1 MIELRE
7 VSRLFTVGGQ
17 EVRAMDRVSLT
28 IEPGEYLSIMGPSGS
43 GKSTLLNIIGLLD
56 TPTSGTYL
64 LDGEDV
70 TRLPDHRLAAV
81 RSRKIGFIFQFFHLI
96 PRLTARQNIELPL
109 LLAGVPGRERA
120 ERSSRLLESFGLAS
134 RQHHRPDELSGGQ
147 RQRVA
152 IARAVINEPAVLLA
166 DEPTGNLDRAAGH
179 EIIELMEQLNRSG
192 LTLVLVTHDPEIGG
206 RAGRRIRVV
215 DRRTAAA
222 ARGACAVR
230 ARDAISF
237 ALASLAFSRVR
248 TLLMLLAMSIG
259 VAAVVVLTAIGNGAR
274 HYVVDQFSSLGTNLV
289 IVVPGRAET
298 AGGTAS
304 TLVGETPRDLTLD
317 DARSL
322 LRGDALRRMAPFNLG
337 EIAVAYRGR
346 ERQAP
351 LLGST
356 AALLPIHHLE
366 MARGSFLP
374 EEDMEIARPVCVL
387 GATISRELFGRQ
399 NPLGEMVRLGG
410 FRCRVIGVLAS
421 QGRSLGHDTE
431 ELVVVP
437 VAFAQMLL
445 NTEGLFRILVE
456 ARDPESIPRLKQF
469 ILDTIAGRHYGEED
483 ITIVTQDSVL
493 ATFERILGA
502 LTLSV
507 AGIAAI
513 SLVVAGILIMNVML
527 MAVAQRTAEIGLCK
541 AIGASRRQIMVLLVT
556 EALLLSAVGGLLGLA
571 IGLAGS
577 RLARSLYPEL
587 SAGPPSWAM
596 VAALGTALATGFVF
610 SLLPARRA
618 ARLDPIQALARR

>member
-1 MIELRE
+1 M
-7 VSRLFTVGGQ
+7 
-17 EVRAMDRVSLT
+17 
-28 IEPGEYLSIMGPSGS
+28 
-43 GKSTLLNIIGLLD
+43 
-56 TPTSGTYL
+56 
-64 LDGEDV
+64 
-70 TRLPDHRLAAV
+70 
-81 RSRKIGFIFQFFHLI
+81 
-96 PRLTARQNIELPL
+96 
-109 LLAGVPGRERA
+109 
-120 ERSSRLLESFGLAS
+120 
-134 RQHHRPDELSGGQ
+134 
-147 RQRVA
+147 
-152 IARAVINEPAVLLA
+152 
-166 DEPTGNLDRAAGH
+166 
-179 EIIELMEQLNRSG
+179 
-192 LTLVLVTHDPEIGG
+192 
-206 RAGRRIRVV
+206 
-215 DRRTAAA
+215 RT
-222 ARGACAVR
+222 
-230 ARDAISF
+230 RDAIAF

-298 AGGTAS
+298 AGGAAT

-337 EIAVAYRGR
+337 EIAVSYRGR

-356 AALLPIHHLE
+356 AARLPIHHLE

-456 ARDPESIPRLKQF
+456 AREPESIPRLKAF
-469 ILDTIAGRHYGEED
+469 ILDTIARRHYGEED

-513 SLVVAGILIMNVML
+513 SLIVAGILIMNVML
-527 MAVAQRTAEIGLCK
+527 MAVAQRTGEIGLCK

-596 VAALGTALATGFVF
+596 VAALGTALATGLIF

>member
-1 MIELRE
+1 M
-7 VSRLFTVGGQ
+7 
-17 EVRAMDRVSLT
+17 
-28 IEPGEYLSIMGPSGS
+28 
-43 GKSTLLNIIGLLD
+43 
-56 TPTSGTYL
+56 
-64 LDGEDV
+64 
-70 TRLPDHRLAAV
+70 
-81 RSRKIGFIFQFFHLI
+81 
-96 PRLTARQNIELPL
+96 
-109 LLAGVPGRERA
+109 
-120 ERSSRLLESFGLAS
+120 
-134 RQHHRPDELSGGQ
+134 
-147 RQRVA
+147 
-152 IARAVINEPAVLLA
+152 
-166 DEPTGNLDRAAGH
+166 
-179 EIIELMEQLNRSG
+179 
-192 LTLVLVTHDPEIGG
+192 
-206 RAGRRIRVV
+206 
-215 DRRTAAA
+215 
-222 ARGACAVR
+222 R

-337 EIAVAYRGR
+337 EIAVSYRGR

>member
-1 MIELRE
+1 M
-7 VSRLFTVGGQ
+7 
-17 EVRAMDRVSLT
+17 
-28 IEPGEYLSIMGPSGS
+28 
-43 GKSTLLNIIGLLD
+43 
-56 TPTSGTYL
+56 
-64 LDGEDV
+64 
-70 TRLPDHRLAAV
+70 
-81 RSRKIGFIFQFFHLI
+81 
-96 PRLTARQNIELPL
+96 
-109 LLAGVPGRERA
+109 
-120 ERSSRLLESFGLAS
+120 
-134 RQHHRPDELSGGQ
+134 
-147 RQRVA
+147 
-152 IARAVINEPAVLLA
+152 
-166 DEPTGNLDRAAGH
+166 
-179 EIIELMEQLNRSG
+179 
-192 LTLVLVTHDPEIGG
+192 
-206 RAGRRIRVV
+206 
-215 DRRTAAA
+215 
-222 ARGACAVR
+222 R
-230 ARDAISF
+230 ARDAIAF
-237 ALASLAFSRVR
+237 ALASLAFSRVC

-298 AGGTAS
+298 AGGAAT

-337 EIAVAYRGR
+337 EIAVSYRGR

-456 ARDPESIPRLKQF
+456 AREPESIPRLKDF
-469 ILDTIAGRHYGEED
+469 ILDTIARRHYGEED

-513 SLVVAGILIMNVML
+513 SLIVAGILIMNVML
-527 MAVAQRTAEIGLCK
+527 MAVAQRTGEIGLCK

-596 VAALGTALATGFVF
+596 VAALGTALATGLIF

-618 ARLDPIQALARR
+618 ARLDPIQALGRR

>member
-1 MIELRE
+1 M
-7 VSRLFTVGGQ
+7 
-17 EVRAMDRVSLT
+17 
-28 IEPGEYLSIMGPSGS
+28 
-43 GKSTLLNIIGLLD
+43 
-56 TPTSGTYL
+56 
-64 LDGEDV
+64 
-70 TRLPDHRLAAV
+70 
-81 RSRKIGFIFQFFHLI
+81 
-96 PRLTARQNIELPL
+96 
-109 LLAGVPGRERA
+109 
-120 ERSSRLLESFGLAS
+120 
-134 RQHHRPDELSGGQ
+134 
-147 RQRVA
+147 
-152 IARAVINEPAVLLA
+152 
-166 DEPTGNLDRAAGH
+166 
-179 EIIELMEQLNRSG
+179 
-192 LTLVLVTHDPEIGG
+192 
-206 RAGRRIRVV
+206 
-215 DRRTAAA
+215 
-222 ARGACAVR
+222 R

-337 EIAVAYRGR
+337 EIAVSYRGR

-456 ARDPESIPRLKQF
+456 AREPESIPRLKDF
-469 ILDTIAGRHYGEED
+469 ILDTIARRHYGEED

-513 SLVVAGILIMNVML
+513 SLIVAGILIMNVML
-527 MAVAQRTAEIGLCK
+527 MAVAQRTGEIGLCK

-577 RLARSLYPEL
+577 HLARSLYPEL

-596 VAALGTALATGFVF
+596 VAALGTALATGLIF

-618 ARLDPIQALARR
+618 ARLDPIQALGRR

>member
-1 MIELRE
+1 M
-7 VSRLFTVGGQ
+7 
-17 EVRAMDRVSLT
+17 
-28 IEPGEYLSIMGPSGS
+28 
-43 GKSTLLNIIGLLD
+43 
-56 TPTSGTYL
+56 
-64 LDGEDV
+64 
-70 TRLPDHRLAAV
+70 
-81 RSRKIGFIFQFFHLI
+81 
-96 PRLTARQNIELPL
+96 
-109 LLAGVPGRERA
+109 
-120 ERSSRLLESFGLAS
+120 
-134 RQHHRPDELSGGQ
+134 
-147 RQRVA
+147 
-152 IARAVINEPAVLLA
+152 
-166 DEPTGNLDRAAGH
+166 
-179 EIIELMEQLNRSG
+179 
-192 LTLVLVTHDPEIGG
+192 
-206 RAGRRIRVV
+206 
-215 DRRTAAA
+215 
-222 ARGACAVR
+222 R

-298 AGGTAS
+298 AGGAAT

-337 EIAVAYRGR
+337 EIAVSYRGR

-456 ARDPESIPRLKQF
+456 AREPESIPRLKDF
-469 ILDTIAGRHYGEED
+469 ILDTIARRHYGEED

-513 SLVVAGILIMNVML
+513 SLIVAGILIMNVML
-527 MAVAQRTAEIGLCK
+527 MAVAQRTGEIGLCK

-577 RLARSLYPEL
+577 HLARSLYPEL

-596 VAALGTALATGFVF
+596 VAALGTALATGLIF

-618 ARLDPIQALARR
+618 ARLDPIQALGRR

>member
-1 MIELRE
+1 M
-7 VSRLFTVGGQ
+7 
-17 EVRAMDRVSLT
+17 
-28 IEPGEYLSIMGPSGS
+28 
-43 GKSTLLNIIGLLD
+43 
-56 TPTSGTYL
+56 
-64 LDGEDV
+64 
-70 TRLPDHRLAAV
+70 
-81 RSRKIGFIFQFFHLI
+81 
-96 PRLTARQNIELPL
+96 
-109 LLAGVPGRERA
+109 
-120 ERSSRLLESFGLAS
+120 
-134 RQHHRPDELSGGQ
+134 
-147 RQRVA
+147 
-152 IARAVINEPAVLLA
+152 
-166 DEPTGNLDRAAGH
+166 
-179 EIIELMEQLNRSG
+179 
-192 LTLVLVTHDPEIGG
+192 
-206 RAGRRIRVV
+206 
-215 DRRTAAA
+215 
-222 ARGACAVR
+222 R
-230 ARDAISF
+230 ARDAIVF

-298 AGGTAS
+298 AGGAAT

-337 EIAVAYRGR
+337 EIAVSYRGR

>member
-1 MIELRE
+1 M
-7 VSRLFTVGGQ
+7 
-17 EVRAMDRVSLT
+17 
-28 IEPGEYLSIMGPSGS
+28 
-43 GKSTLLNIIGLLD
+43 
-56 TPTSGTYL
+56 
-64 LDGEDV
+64 
-70 TRLPDHRLAAV
+70 
-81 RSRKIGFIFQFFHLI
+81 
-96 PRLTARQNIELPL
+96 
-109 LLAGVPGRERA
+109 
-120 ERSSRLLESFGLAS
+120 
-134 RQHHRPDELSGGQ
+134 RP
-147 RQRVA
+147 
-152 IARAVINEPAVLLA
+152 
-166 DEPTGNLDRAAGH
+166 
-179 EIIELMEQLNRSG
+179 
-192 LTLVLVTHDPEIGG
+192 
-206 RAGRRIRVV
+206 
-215 DRRTAAA
+215 
-222 ARGACAVR
+222 
-230 ARDAISF
+230 RDAIAF

-259 VAAVVVLTAIGNGAR
+259 VAAVAVLTAIGNGAR

-298 AGGTAS
+298 AGGAAT

-337 EIAVAYRGR
+337 EIAVSYRGR

-374 EEDMEIARPVCVL
+374 EEDTEIARPVCVL

-456 ARDPESIPRLKQF
+456 AREPESIPRLKDF
-469 ILDTIAGRHYGEED
+469 ILDTIARRHYGEED

-513 SLVVAGILIMNVML
+513 SLIVAGILIMNVML
-527 MAVAQRTAEIGLCK
+527 MAVAQRTGEIGLCK

-596 VAALGTALATGFVF
+596 VAALGTALATGLIF

-618 ARLDPIQALARR
+618 ARLDPIQALGRR

>member
-1 MIELRE
+1 M
-7 VSRLFTVGGQ
+7 
-17 EVRAMDRVSLT
+17 
-28 IEPGEYLSIMGPSGS
+28 
-43 GKSTLLNIIGLLD
+43 
-56 TPTSGTYL
+56 
-64 LDGEDV
+64 
-70 TRLPDHRLAAV
+70 
-81 RSRKIGFIFQFFHLI
+81 
-96 PRLTARQNIELPL
+96 
-109 LLAGVPGRERA
+109 
-120 ERSSRLLESFGLAS
+120 
-134 RQHHRPDELSGGQ
+134 
-147 RQRVA
+147 
-152 IARAVINEPAVLLA
+152 
-166 DEPTGNLDRAAGH
+166 
-179 EIIELMEQLNRSG
+179 
-192 LTLVLVTHDPEIGG
+192 
-206 RAGRRIRVV
+206 
-215 DRRTAAA
+215 
-222 ARGACAVR
+222 R
-230 ARDAISF
+230 ARDAIAF

-337 EIAVAYRGR
+337 EIAVSYRGR

-456 ARDPESIPRLKQF
+456 AREPESISRLKDF
-469 ILDTIAGRHYGEED
+469 ILDTIARRHYGEKD

-513 SLVVAGILIMNVML
+513 SLIVAGILIMNVML
-527 MAVAQRTAEIGLCK
+527 MAVAQRTGEIGLCK

-596 VAALGTALATGFVF
+596 VAALGTALATGLIF

-618 ARLDPIQALARR
+618 ARLDPIQALGRR

>member
-1 MIELRE
+1 M
-7 VSRLFTVGGQ
+7 
-17 EVRAMDRVSLT
+17 
-28 IEPGEYLSIMGPSGS
+28 
-43 GKSTLLNIIGLLD
+43 
-56 TPTSGTYL
+56 
-64 LDGEDV
+64 
-70 TRLPDHRLAAV
+70 
-81 RSRKIGFIFQFFHLI
+81 
-96 PRLTARQNIELPL
+96 
-109 LLAGVPGRERA
+109 
-120 ERSSRLLESFGLAS
+120 
-134 RQHHRPDELSGGQ
+134 
-147 RQRVA
+147 
-152 IARAVINEPAVLLA
+152 
-166 DEPTGNLDRAAGH
+166 
-179 EIIELMEQLNRSG
+179 
-192 LTLVLVTHDPEIGG
+192 
-206 RAGRRIRVV
+206 
-215 DRRTAAA
+215 
-222 ARGACAVR
+222 R
-230 ARDAISF
+230 ARDAIAF

-298 AGGTAS
+298 AGGAAT

-337 EIAVAYRGR
+337 EIAVSYRGR

-410 FRCRVIGVLAS
+410 FRCRVIGVLTS

-456 ARDPESIPRLKQF
+456 AREPESIPRLKDF
-469 ILDTIAGRHYGEED
+469 ILDTIARRHYGEKD

-513 SLVVAGILIMNVML
+513 SLIVAGILIMNVML
-527 MAVAQRTAEIGLCK
+527 MAVAQRTGEIGLCK

-596 VAALGTALATGFVF
+596 VAALGTALATGLIF

-618 ARLDPIQALARR
+618 ARLDPIQALGRR

>member
-1 MIELRE
+1 M
-7 VSRLFTVGGQ
+7 
-17 EVRAMDRVSLT
+17 
-28 IEPGEYLSIMGPSGS
+28 
-43 GKSTLLNIIGLLD
+43 
-56 TPTSGTYL
+56 
-64 LDGEDV
+64 
-70 TRLPDHRLAAV
+70 
-81 RSRKIGFIFQFFHLI
+81 
-96 PRLTARQNIELPL
+96 
-109 LLAGVPGRERA
+109 
-120 ERSSRLLESFGLAS
+120 
-134 RQHHRPDELSGGQ
+134 
-147 RQRVA
+147 
-152 IARAVINEPAVLLA
+152 
-166 DEPTGNLDRAAGH
+166 
-179 EIIELMEQLNRSG
+179 
-192 LTLVLVTHDPEIGG
+192 
-206 RAGRRIRVV
+206 
-215 DRRTAAA
+215 
-222 ARGACAVR
+222 R
-230 ARDAISF
+230 ARDAIAF

-298 AGGTAS
+298 AGGAAT

-337 EIAVAYRGR
+337 EIAVSYRGR

-456 ARDPESIPRLKQF
+456 AREPESIPRLKDF
-469 ILDTIAGRHYGEED
+469 ILDTIARRHYGEED

-527 MAVAQRTAEIGLCK
+527 MAVAQRTGEIGLCK

-571 IGLAGS
+571 MGLAGS

-596 VAALGTALATGFVF
+596 VAALGTALATGLIF

-618 ARLDPIQALARR
+618 ARLDPIQALGRR

>member
-1 MIELRE
+1 M
-7 VSRLFTVGGQ
+7 
-17 EVRAMDRVSLT
+17 
-28 IEPGEYLSIMGPSGS
+28 
-43 GKSTLLNIIGLLD
+43 
-56 TPTSGTYL
+56 
-64 LDGEDV
+64 
-70 TRLPDHRLAAV
+70 
-81 RSRKIGFIFQFFHLI
+81 
-96 PRLTARQNIELPL
+96 
-109 LLAGVPGRERA
+109 
-120 ERSSRLLESFGLAS
+120 
-134 RQHHRPDELSGGQ
+134 
-147 RQRVA
+147 
-152 IARAVINEPAVLLA
+152 
-166 DEPTGNLDRAAGH
+166 
-179 EIIELMEQLNRSG
+179 
-192 LTLVLVTHDPEIGG
+192 
-206 RAGRRIRVV
+206 
-215 DRRTAAA
+215 
-222 ARGACAVR
+222 R
-230 ARDAISF
+230 ARDAIAF

-298 AGGTAS
+298 AGGAAT

-337 EIAVAYRGR
+337 EIAVSYRGR

-596 VAALGTALATGFVF
+596 VAALGTALATGLVF

>member
-1 MIELRE
+1 M
-7 VSRLFTVGGQ
+7 
-17 EVRAMDRVSLT
+17 
-28 IEPGEYLSIMGPSGS
+28 
-43 GKSTLLNIIGLLD
+43 
-56 TPTSGTYL
+56 
-64 LDGEDV
+64 
-70 TRLPDHRLAAV
+70 
-81 RSRKIGFIFQFFHLI
+81 
-96 PRLTARQNIELPL
+96 
-109 LLAGVPGRERA
+109 
-120 ERSSRLLESFGLAS
+120 
-134 RQHHRPDELSGGQ
+134 
-147 RQRVA
+147 
-152 IARAVINEPAVLLA
+152 
-166 DEPTGNLDRAAGH
+166 
-179 EIIELMEQLNRSG
+179 
-192 LTLVLVTHDPEIGG
+192 
-206 RAGRRIRVV
+206 
-215 DRRTAAA
+215 
-222 ARGACAVR
+222 R
-230 ARDAISF
+230 ARDAIAF

-337 EIAVAYRGR
+337 EIAVSYRGR

-527 MAVAQRTAEIGLCK
+527 MAVAQRTGEIGLCK

-596 VAALGTALATGFVF
+596 VAALGTALATGLIF

-618 ARLDPIQALARR
+618 ARLDPIQALGRR

>member
-1 MIELRE
+1 M
-7 VSRLFTVGGQ
+7 
-17 EVRAMDRVSLT
+17 
-28 IEPGEYLSIMGPSGS
+28 
-43 GKSTLLNIIGLLD
+43 
-56 TPTSGTYL
+56 
-64 LDGEDV
+64 
-70 TRLPDHRLAAV
+70 
-81 RSRKIGFIFQFFHLI
+81 
-96 PRLTARQNIELPL
+96 
-109 LLAGVPGRERA
+109 
-120 ERSSRLLESFGLAS
+120 
-134 RQHHRPDELSGGQ
+134 
-147 RQRVA
+147 
-152 IARAVINEPAVLLA
+152 
-166 DEPTGNLDRAAGH
+166 
-179 EIIELMEQLNRSG
+179 
-192 LTLVLVTHDPEIGG
+192 
-206 RAGRRIRVV
+206 
-215 DRRTAAA
+215 RT
-222 ARGACAVR
+222 
-230 ARDAISF
+230 RDAIAF

-298 AGGTAS
+298 AGGAAT

-337 EIAVAYRGR
+337 EIAVSYRGR

-456 ARDPESIPRLKQF
+456 AREPESIPRLKDF
-469 ILDTIAGRHYGEED
+469 ILDTIARRHYGEED

-596 VAALGTALATGFVF
+596 VAALGTALATGLIF

-618 ARLDPIQALARR
+618 ARLDPIQALGRR

>member
-1 MIELRE
+1 M
-7 VSRLFTVGGQ
+7 
-17 EVRAMDRVSLT
+17 
-28 IEPGEYLSIMGPSGS
+28 
-43 GKSTLLNIIGLLD
+43 
-56 TPTSGTYL
+56 
-64 LDGEDV
+64 
-70 TRLPDHRLAAV
+70 
-81 RSRKIGFIFQFFHLI
+81 
-96 PRLTARQNIELPL
+96 
-109 LLAGVPGRERA
+109 
-120 ERSSRLLESFGLAS
+120 
-134 RQHHRPDELSGGQ
+134 
-147 RQRVA
+147 
-152 IARAVINEPAVLLA
+152 
-166 DEPTGNLDRAAGH
+166 
-179 EIIELMEQLNRSG
+179 
-192 LTLVLVTHDPEIGG
+192 
-206 RAGRRIRVV
+206 
-215 DRRTAAA
+215 RT
-222 ARGACAVR
+222 
-230 ARDAISF
+230 RDAIAF

-298 AGGTAS
+298 AGGAAT

-337 EIAVAYRGR
+337 EIAVSYRGR

-456 ARDPESIPRLKQF
+456 AREPESIPRLKDF
-469 ILDTIAGRHYGEED
+469 ILDTIARRHYGEED

-513 SLVVAGILIMNVML
+513 SLIVAGILIMNVML
-527 MAVAQRTAEIGLCK
+527 MAVAQRTGEIGLCK

-577 RLARSLYPEL
+577 HLARSLYPEL

-596 VAALGTALATGFVF
+596 VAALGTALATGLIF

-618 ARLDPIQALARR
+618 ARLDPIQALGRR

>member
-1 MIELRE
+1 M
-7 VSRLFTVGGQ
+7 
-17 EVRAMDRVSLT
+17 
-28 IEPGEYLSIMGPSGS
+28 
-43 GKSTLLNIIGLLD
+43 
-56 TPTSGTYL
+56 
-64 LDGEDV
+64 
-70 TRLPDHRLAAV
+70 
-81 RSRKIGFIFQFFHLI
+81 
-96 PRLTARQNIELPL
+96 
-109 LLAGVPGRERA
+109 
-120 ERSSRLLESFGLAS
+120 
-134 RQHHRPDELSGGQ
+134 
-147 RQRVA
+147 
-152 IARAVINEPAVLLA
+152 
-166 DEPTGNLDRAAGH
+166 
-179 EIIELMEQLNRSG
+179 
-192 LTLVLVTHDPEIGG
+192 
-206 RAGRRIRVV
+206 
-215 DRRTAAA
+215 RT
-222 ARGACAVR
+222 
-230 ARDAISF
+230 RDAIAF

-298 AGGTAS
+298 AGGAAS

-337 EIAVAYRGR
+337 EIAVSYRGR

-456 ARDPESIPRLKQF
+456 AREPESIPRLKDF
-469 ILDTIAGRHYGEED
+469 ILDTIARRHYGEED

-513 SLVVAGILIMNVML
+513 SLIVAGILIMNVML
-527 MAVAQRTAEIGLCK
+527 MAVAQRTGEIGLCK

-596 VAALGTALATGFVF
+596 VAALGTALATGLIF

-618 ARLDPIQALARR
+618 ARLDPIQALGRR

>member
-1 MIELRE
+1 M
-7 VSRLFTVGGQ
+7 
-17 EVRAMDRVSLT
+17 
-28 IEPGEYLSIMGPSGS
+28 
-43 GKSTLLNIIGLLD
+43 
-56 TPTSGTYL
+56 
-64 LDGEDV
+64 
-70 TRLPDHRLAAV
+70 
-81 RSRKIGFIFQFFHLI
+81 
-96 PRLTARQNIELPL
+96 
-109 LLAGVPGRERA
+109 
-120 ERSSRLLESFGLAS
+120 
-134 RQHHRPDELSGGQ
+134 
-147 RQRVA
+147 
-152 IARAVINEPAVLLA
+152 
-166 DEPTGNLDRAAGH
+166 
-179 EIIELMEQLNRSG
+179 
-192 LTLVLVTHDPEIGG
+192 
-206 RAGRRIRVV
+206 
-215 DRRTAAA
+215 
-222 ARGACAVR
+222 R

-298 AGGTAS
+298 AGGAAT

-337 EIAVAYRGR
+337 EIAVSYRGR

-456 ARDPESIPRLKQF
+456 AREPESIPRLKDF
-469 ILDTIAGRHYGEED
+469 ILDTIARRHYGEED

-596 VAALGTALATGFVF
+596 VAALGTALATGLVF

>member
-1 MIELRE
+1 M
-7 VSRLFTVGGQ
+7 
-17 EVRAMDRVSLT
+17 
-28 IEPGEYLSIMGPSGS
+28 
-43 GKSTLLNIIGLLD
+43 
-56 TPTSGTYL
+56 
-64 LDGEDV
+64 
-70 TRLPDHRLAAV
+70 
-81 RSRKIGFIFQFFHLI
+81 
-96 PRLTARQNIELPL
+96 
-109 LLAGVPGRERA
+109 
-120 ERSSRLLESFGLAS
+120 
-134 RQHHRPDELSGGQ
+134 
-147 RQRVA
+147 
-152 IARAVINEPAVLLA
+152 
-166 DEPTGNLDRAAGH
+166 
-179 EIIELMEQLNRSG
+179 
-192 LTLVLVTHDPEIGG
+192 
-206 RAGRRIRVV
+206 
-215 DRRTAAA
+215 
-222 ARGACAVR
+222 R
-230 ARDAISF
+230 ARDAIAF

-298 AGGTAS
+298 AGGAAT

-337 EIAVAYRGR
+337 EIAVSYRGR

-456 ARDPESIPRLKQF
+456 AREPESISRLKDF
-469 ILDTIAGRHYGEED
+469 ILDTIARRHYGEED

-513 SLVVAGILIMNVML
+513 SLIVAGILIMNVML
-527 MAVAQRTAEIGLCK
+527 MAVAQRTGEIGLCK

-596 VAALGTALATGFVF
+596 VAALGTALATGLIF

-618 ARLDPIQALARR
+618 ARLDPIQALGRR

>member
-1 MIELRE
+1 
-7 VSRLFTVGGQ
+7 
-17 EVRAMDRVSLT
+17 
-28 IEPGEYLSIMGPSGS
+28 
-43 GKSTLLNIIGLLD
+43 
-56 TPTSGTYL
+56 
-64 LDGEDV
+64 
-70 TRLPDHRLAAV
+70 
-81 RSRKIGFIFQFFHLI
+81 
-96 PRLTARQNIELPL
+96 
-109 LLAGVPGRERA
+109 
-120 ERSSRLLESFGLAS
+120 
-134 RQHHRPDELSGGQ
+134 
-147 RQRVA
+147 
-152 IARAVINEPAVLLA
+152 
-166 DEPTGNLDRAAGH
+166 
-179 EIIELMEQLNRSG
+179 
-192 LTLVLVTHDPEIGG
+192 
-206 RAGRRIRVV
+206 
-215 DRRTAAA
+215 
-222 ARGACAVR
+222 VR
-230 ARDAISF
+230 ARDAIAF

-298 AGGTAS
+298 AGGAAT

-322 LRGDALRRMAPFNLG
+322 LRGDSLRRMAPFNLG
-337 EIAVAYRGR
+337 EIAVSFGGR

-456 ARDPESIPRLKQF
+456 AREPESIPRLKDF
-469 ILDTIAGRHYGEED
+469 ILDTIARRHYGEED

-513 SLVVAGILIMNVML
+513 SLIVAGILIMNVML
-527 MAVAQRTAEIGLCK
+527 MAVAQRTGEIGLCK

-556 EALLLSAVGGLLGLA
+556 EALLLSAVGGLLGLG

-596 VAALGTALATGFVF
+596 VAALGTALATGLIF

-618 ARLDPIQALARR
+618 ARLDPIQALGRR

>member
-1 MIELRE
+1 M
-7 VSRLFTVGGQ
+7 
-17 EVRAMDRVSLT
+17 
-28 IEPGEYLSIMGPSGS
+28 
-43 GKSTLLNIIGLLD
+43 
-56 TPTSGTYL
+56 
-64 LDGEDV
+64 
-70 TRLPDHRLAAV
+70 
-81 RSRKIGFIFQFFHLI
+81 
-96 PRLTARQNIELPL
+96 
-109 LLAGVPGRERA
+109 
-120 ERSSRLLESFGLAS
+120 
-134 RQHHRPDELSGGQ
+134 
-147 RQRVA
+147 
-152 IARAVINEPAVLLA
+152 
-166 DEPTGNLDRAAGH
+166 
-179 EIIELMEQLNRSG
+179 
-192 LTLVLVTHDPEIGG
+192 
-206 RAGRRIRVV
+206 
-215 DRRTAAA
+215 
-222 ARGACAVR
+222 R
-230 ARDAISF
+230 ARDAIAF

-298 AGGTAS
+298 AGGAAT

-337 EIAVAYRGR
+337 EIAVSYRGR

-387 GATISRELFGRQ
+387 GATISRELFGWQ

-456 ARDPESIPRLKQF
+456 AREPESIPRLKDF
-469 ILDTIAGRHYGEED
+469 ILDTIARRHYGEED

-513 SLVVAGILIMNVML
+513 SLIVAGILIMNVML
-527 MAVAQRTAEIGLCK
+527 MAVAQCTGEIGLCK

-596 VAALGTALATGFVF
+596 VAALGTALATGLIF

-618 ARLDPIQALARR
+618 ARLDPIQALGRR

>member
-1 MIELRE
+1 M
-7 VSRLFTVGGQ
+7 
-17 EVRAMDRVSLT
+17 
-28 IEPGEYLSIMGPSGS
+28 
-43 GKSTLLNIIGLLD
+43 
-56 TPTSGTYL
+56 
-64 LDGEDV
+64 
-70 TRLPDHRLAAV
+70 
-81 RSRKIGFIFQFFHLI
+81 
-96 PRLTARQNIELPL
+96 
-109 LLAGVPGRERA
+109 
-120 ERSSRLLESFGLAS
+120 
-134 RQHHRPDELSGGQ
+134 
-147 RQRVA
+147 
-152 IARAVINEPAVLLA
+152 
-166 DEPTGNLDRAAGH
+166 
-179 EIIELMEQLNRSG
+179 
-192 LTLVLVTHDPEIGG
+192 
-206 RAGRRIRVV
+206 
-215 DRRTAAA
+215 
-222 ARGACAVR
+222 R
-230 ARDAISF
+230 ARDAIAF

-298 AGGTAS
+298 AGGAAS

-337 EIAVAYRGR
+337 EIAVSYRGR

-456 ARDPESIPRLKQF
+456 AREPESIPRLKDF
-469 ILDTIAGRHYGEED
+469 ILDTIARRHYGEED

-513 SLVVAGILIMNVML
+513 SLIVAGILIMNVML
-527 MAVAQRTAEIGLCK
+527 MAVAQRTGEIGLCK
-541 AIGASRRQIMVLLVT
+541 AIGASRRQIMALLVT

-596 VAALGTALATGFVF
+596 VAALGTALATGLIF

-618 ARLDPIQALARR
+618 ARLDPIQALGRR

>member
-1 MIELRE
+1 M
-7 VSRLFTVGGQ
+7 
-17 EVRAMDRVSLT
+17 
-28 IEPGEYLSIMGPSGS
+28 
-43 GKSTLLNIIGLLD
+43 
-56 TPTSGTYL
+56 
-64 LDGEDV
+64 
-70 TRLPDHRLAAV
+70 
-81 RSRKIGFIFQFFHLI
+81 
-96 PRLTARQNIELPL
+96 
-109 LLAGVPGRERA
+109 
-120 ERSSRLLESFGLAS
+120 
-134 RQHHRPDELSGGQ
+134 
-147 RQRVA
+147 
-152 IARAVINEPAVLLA
+152 
-166 DEPTGNLDRAAGH
+166 
-179 EIIELMEQLNRSG
+179 
-192 LTLVLVTHDPEIGG
+192 
-206 RAGRRIRVV
+206 
-215 DRRTAAA
+215 RT
-222 ARGACAVR
+222 
-230 ARDAISF
+230 RDAIAF

-298 AGGTAS
+298 AGGAAT

-337 EIAVAYRGR
+337 EIAVSYRGR

-374 EEDMEIARPVCVL
+374 EEDTEIARPVCVL

-456 ARDPESIPRLKQF
+456 AREPESISRLKDF
-469 ILDTIAGRHYGEED
+469 ILDTIARRHYGEED

-513 SLVVAGILIMNVML
+513 SLIVAGILIMNVML
-527 MAVAQRTAEIGLCK
+527 MAVAQRTGEIGLCK

-596 VAALGTALATGFVF
+596 VAALGTALATGLVF

>member
-1 MIELRE
+1 M
-7 VSRLFTVGGQ
+7 
-17 EVRAMDRVSLT
+17 
-28 IEPGEYLSIMGPSGS
+28 
-43 GKSTLLNIIGLLD
+43 
-56 TPTSGTYL
+56 
-64 LDGEDV
+64 
-70 TRLPDHRLAAV
+70 
-81 RSRKIGFIFQFFHLI
+81 
-96 PRLTARQNIELPL
+96 
-109 LLAGVPGRERA
+109 
-120 ERSSRLLESFGLAS
+120 
-134 RQHHRPDELSGGQ
+134 
-147 RQRVA
+147 
-152 IARAVINEPAVLLA
+152 
-166 DEPTGNLDRAAGH
+166 
-179 EIIELMEQLNRSG
+179 
-192 LTLVLVTHDPEIGG
+192 
-206 RAGRRIRVV
+206 
-215 DRRTAAA
+215 
-222 ARGACAVR
+222 R
-230 ARDAISF
+230 ARDAIAF
-237 ALASLAFSRVR
+237 ALASLTFSRVR

-298 AGGTAS
+298 AGGAAT

-337 EIAVAYRGR
+337 EIAVSYRGR

-456 ARDPESIPRLKQF
+456 AREPESIPRLKDF
-469 ILDTIAGRHYGEED
+469 ILDTIARRHYGEED

-513 SLVVAGILIMNVML
+513 SLIVAGILIMNVML
-527 MAVAQRTAEIGLCK
+527 MAVAQRTGEIGLCK

-596 VAALGTALATGFVF
+596 VAALGTALATGLIF

-618 ARLDPIQALARR
+618 ARLDPIQALGRR

>member
-1 MIELRE
+1 M
-7 VSRLFTVGGQ
+7 
-17 EVRAMDRVSLT
+17 
-28 IEPGEYLSIMGPSGS
+28 
-43 GKSTLLNIIGLLD
+43 
-56 TPTSGTYL
+56 
-64 LDGEDV
+64 
-70 TRLPDHRLAAV
+70 
-81 RSRKIGFIFQFFHLI
+81 
-96 PRLTARQNIELPL
+96 
-109 LLAGVPGRERA
+109 
-120 ERSSRLLESFGLAS
+120 
-134 RQHHRPDELSGGQ
+134 
-147 RQRVA
+147 
-152 IARAVINEPAVLLA
+152 
-166 DEPTGNLDRAAGH
+166 
-179 EIIELMEQLNRSG
+179 
-192 LTLVLVTHDPEIGG
+192 
-206 RAGRRIRVV
+206 
-215 DRRTAAA
+215 RT
-222 ARGACAVR
+222 
-230 ARDAISF
+230 RDAIAF

-298 AGGTAS
+298 AGGAAT

-337 EIAVAYRGR
+337 EIAVSYRGR

-366 MARGSFLP
+366 IARGSFLP

-456 ARDPESIPRLKQF
+456 AREPESISRLKDF
-469 ILDTIAGRHYGEED
+469 ILDTIARRHYGEKD

-527 MAVAQRTAEIGLCK
+527 MAVAQRTGEIGLCK

-596 VAALGTALATGFVF
+596 VAALGTALATGLIF

-618 ARLDPIQALARR
+618 ARLDPIQALGRR

>member
-1 MIELRE
+1 M
-7 VSRLFTVGGQ
+7 
-17 EVRAMDRVSLT
+17 
-28 IEPGEYLSIMGPSGS
+28 
-43 GKSTLLNIIGLLD
+43 
-56 TPTSGTYL
+56 
-64 LDGEDV
+64 
-70 TRLPDHRLAAV
+70 
-81 RSRKIGFIFQFFHLI
+81 
-96 PRLTARQNIELPL
+96 
-109 LLAGVPGRERA
+109 
-120 ERSSRLLESFGLAS
+120 
-134 RQHHRPDELSGGQ
+134 
-147 RQRVA
+147 
-152 IARAVINEPAVLLA
+152 
-166 DEPTGNLDRAAGH
+166 
-179 EIIELMEQLNRSG
+179 
-192 LTLVLVTHDPEIGG
+192 
-206 RAGRRIRVV
+206 
-215 DRRTAAA
+215 
-222 ARGACAVR
+222 R
-230 ARDAISF
+230 ARDAIAF
-237 ALASLAFSRVR
+237 ALASLTFSRVR

-298 AGGTAS
+298 AGGAAT

-337 EIAVAYRGR
+337 EIAVSYRGR

-456 ARDPESIPRLKQF
+456 AREPESIPRLKAF
-469 ILDTIAGRHYGEED
+469 ILDTIARRHYGEED

-527 MAVAQRTAEIGLCK
+527 MAVAQRTGEIGLCK

-596 VAALGTALATGFVF
+596 VAALGTALATGLIF

-618 ARLDPIQALARR
+618 ARLDPIQALGRR

>member
-1 MIELRE
+1 M
-7 VSRLFTVGGQ
+7 
-17 EVRAMDRVSLT
+17 
-28 IEPGEYLSIMGPSGS
+28 
-43 GKSTLLNIIGLLD
+43 
-56 TPTSGTYL
+56 
-64 LDGEDV
+64 
-70 TRLPDHRLAAV
+70 
-81 RSRKIGFIFQFFHLI
+81 
-96 PRLTARQNIELPL
+96 
-109 LLAGVPGRERA
+109 
-120 ERSSRLLESFGLAS
+120 
-134 RQHHRPDELSGGQ
+134 
-147 RQRVA
+147 
-152 IARAVINEPAVLLA
+152 
-166 DEPTGNLDRAAGH
+166 
-179 EIIELMEQLNRSG
+179 
-192 LTLVLVTHDPEIGG
+192 
-206 RAGRRIRVV
+206 
-215 DRRTAAA
+215 
-222 ARGACAVR
+222 R

-298 AGGTAS
+298 AGGAAT

-337 EIAVAYRGR
+337 EIAVSYRGR

-513 SLVVAGILIMNVML
+513 SLIVAGILIMNVML

-596 VAALGTALATGFVF
+596 VAALGTALATGLVF

>member
-1 MIELRE
+1 M
-7 VSRLFTVGGQ
+7 
-17 EVRAMDRVSLT
+17 
-28 IEPGEYLSIMGPSGS
+28 
-43 GKSTLLNIIGLLD
+43 
-56 TPTSGTYL
+56 
-64 LDGEDV
+64 
-70 TRLPDHRLAAV
+70 
-81 RSRKIGFIFQFFHLI
+81 
-96 PRLTARQNIELPL
+96 
-109 LLAGVPGRERA
+109 
-120 ERSSRLLESFGLAS
+120 
-134 RQHHRPDELSGGQ
+134 
-147 RQRVA
+147 
-152 IARAVINEPAVLLA
+152 
-166 DEPTGNLDRAAGH
+166 
-179 EIIELMEQLNRSG
+179 
-192 LTLVLVTHDPEIGG
+192 
-206 RAGRRIRVV
+206 
-215 DRRTAAA
+215 RT
-222 ARGACAVR
+222 
-230 ARDAISF
+230 RDAIAF

-298 AGGTAS
+298 AGGAAT

-337 EIAVAYRGR
+337 EIAVSYRGR

-456 ARDPESIPRLKQF
+456 AREPESIPRLKDF
-469 ILDTIAGRHYGEED
+469 ILDTIARRHYGEED

-527 MAVAQRTAEIGLCK
+527 MAVAQRTGEIGLCK

-596 VAALGTALATGFVF
+596 VAALGTALATGLIF

-618 ARLDPIQALARR
+618 ARLDPIQALGRR

>member
-1 MIELRE
+1 M
-7 VSRLFTVGGQ
+7 
-17 EVRAMDRVSLT
+17 
-28 IEPGEYLSIMGPSGS
+28 
-43 GKSTLLNIIGLLD
+43 
-56 TPTSGTYL
+56 
-64 LDGEDV
+64 
-70 TRLPDHRLAAV
+70 
-81 RSRKIGFIFQFFHLI
+81 
-96 PRLTARQNIELPL
+96 
-109 LLAGVPGRERA
+109 
-120 ERSSRLLESFGLAS
+120 
-134 RQHHRPDELSGGQ
+134 
-147 RQRVA
+147 
-152 IARAVINEPAVLLA
+152 
-166 DEPTGNLDRAAGH
+166 
-179 EIIELMEQLNRSG
+179 
-192 LTLVLVTHDPEIGG
+192 
-206 RAGRRIRVV
+206 
-215 DRRTAAA
+215 
-222 ARGACAVR
+222 R
-230 ARDAISF
+230 ARDAIVF

-298 AGGTAS
+298 AGGAAT

-337 EIAVAYRGR
+337 EIAVSYRGR

-456 ARDPESIPRLKQF
+456 AREPESIPRLKDF
-469 ILDTIAGRHYGEED
+469 ILDTIARRHYGEKD

-527 MAVAQRTAEIGLCK
+527 MAVAQRTGEIGLCK

-596 VAALGTALATGFVF
+596 VAALGTALATGLIF

-618 ARLDPIQALARR
+618 ARLDPIQALGRR

>member
-1 MIELRE
+1 M
-7 VSRLFTVGGQ
+7 
-17 EVRAMDRVSLT
+17 
-28 IEPGEYLSIMGPSGS
+28 
-43 GKSTLLNIIGLLD
+43 
-56 TPTSGTYL
+56 
-64 LDGEDV
+64 
-70 TRLPDHRLAAV
+70 
-81 RSRKIGFIFQFFHLI
+81 
-96 PRLTARQNIELPL
+96 
-109 LLAGVPGRERA
+109 
-120 ERSSRLLESFGLAS
+120 
-134 RQHHRPDELSGGQ
+134 
-147 RQRVA
+147 
-152 IARAVINEPAVLLA
+152 
-166 DEPTGNLDRAAGH
+166 
-179 EIIELMEQLNRSG
+179 
-192 LTLVLVTHDPEIGG
+192 
-206 RAGRRIRVV
+206 
-215 DRRTAAA
+215 
-222 ARGACAVR
+222 R
-230 ARDAISF
+230 ARDAIVF
-237 ALASLAFSRVR
+237 ALASLAFCRVR

-298 AGGTAS
+298 AGGAAT

-337 EIAVAYRGR
+337 EIAVSYRGR

-374 EEDMEIARPVCVL
+374 EEDTEIARPVCVL

-456 ARDPESIPRLKQF
+456 AREPESISRLKDF
-469 ILDTIAGRHYGEED
+469 ILDTIARRHYGEED

-513 SLVVAGILIMNVML
+513 SLIVAGILIMNVML
-527 MAVAQRTAEIGLCK
+527 MAVAQRTGEIGLCK

-596 VAALGTALATGFVF
+596 VAALGTALATGLIF

-618 ARLDPIQALARR
+618 ARLDPIQALGRR

>member
-1 MIELRE
+1 M
-7 VSRLFTVGGQ
+7 
-17 EVRAMDRVSLT
+17 
-28 IEPGEYLSIMGPSGS
+28 
-43 GKSTLLNIIGLLD
+43 
-56 TPTSGTYL
+56 
-64 LDGEDV
+64 
-70 TRLPDHRLAAV
+70 
-81 RSRKIGFIFQFFHLI
+81 
-96 PRLTARQNIELPL
+96 
-109 LLAGVPGRERA
+109 
-120 ERSSRLLESFGLAS
+120 
-134 RQHHRPDELSGGQ
+134 
-147 RQRVA
+147 
-152 IARAVINEPAVLLA
+152 
-166 DEPTGNLDRAAGH
+166 
-179 EIIELMEQLNRSG
+179 
-192 LTLVLVTHDPEIGG
+192 
-206 RAGRRIRVV
+206 
-215 DRRTAAA
+215 
-222 ARGACAVR
+222 R
-230 ARDAISF
+230 ARDAIAF

-337 EIAVAYRGR
+337 EIAVSYRGR

-456 ARDPESIPRLKQF
+456 AREPESIPRLKDF
-469 ILDTIAGRHYGEED
+469 ILDTIARRHYGEED

-527 MAVAQRTAEIGLCK
+527 MAVAQRTGEIGLCK

-577 RLARSLYPEL
+577 HLARSLYPEL

-596 VAALGTALATGFVF
+596 VAALGTALATGLIF

-618 ARLDPIQALARR
+618 ARLDPIQALGRR

>member
-1 MIELRE
+1 M
-7 VSRLFTVGGQ
+7 
-17 EVRAMDRVSLT
+17 
-28 IEPGEYLSIMGPSGS
+28 
-43 GKSTLLNIIGLLD
+43 
-56 TPTSGTYL
+56 
-64 LDGEDV
+64 
-70 TRLPDHRLAAV
+70 
-81 RSRKIGFIFQFFHLI
+81 
-96 PRLTARQNIELPL
+96 
-109 LLAGVPGRERA
+109 
-120 ERSSRLLESFGLAS
+120 
-134 RQHHRPDELSGGQ
+134 
-147 RQRVA
+147 
-152 IARAVINEPAVLLA
+152 
-166 DEPTGNLDRAAGH
+166 
-179 EIIELMEQLNRSG
+179 
-192 LTLVLVTHDPEIGG
+192 
-206 RAGRRIRVV
+206 
-215 DRRTAAA
+215 
-222 ARGACAVR
+222 R

-298 AGGTAS
+298 AGGAAT

-337 EIAVAYRGR
+337 EIAVSYRGR

-596 VAALGTALATGFVF
+596 VAALGTALATGLVF

-618 ARLDPIQALARR
+618 ARLDPIQALGRR

>member
-1 MIELRE
+1 M
-7 VSRLFTVGGQ
+7 
-17 EVRAMDRVSLT
+17 
-28 IEPGEYLSIMGPSGS
+28 
-43 GKSTLLNIIGLLD
+43 
-56 TPTSGTYL
+56 
-64 LDGEDV
+64 
-70 TRLPDHRLAAV
+70 
-81 RSRKIGFIFQFFHLI
+81 
-96 PRLTARQNIELPL
+96 
-109 LLAGVPGRERA
+109 
-120 ERSSRLLESFGLAS
+120 
-134 RQHHRPDELSGGQ
+134 
-147 RQRVA
+147 
-152 IARAVINEPAVLLA
+152 
-166 DEPTGNLDRAAGH
+166 
-179 EIIELMEQLNRSG
+179 
-192 LTLVLVTHDPEIGG
+192 
-206 RAGRRIRVV
+206 
-215 DRRTAAA
+215 
-222 ARGACAVR
+222 R
-230 ARDAISF
+230 ARDAIAF

-337 EIAVAYRGR
+337 EIAVSYRGR

-456 ARDPESIPRLKQF
+456 AREPESIPRLKDF
-469 ILDTIAGRHYGEED
+469 ILDTIARRHYGEED

-527 MAVAQRTAEIGLCK
+527 MAVAQRTGEIGLCK

-596 VAALGTALATGFVF
+596 VAALGTALATGLIF

-618 ARLDPIQALARR
+618 ARLDPIQALGRR

>member
-1 MIELRE
+1 M
-7 VSRLFTVGGQ
+7 
-17 EVRAMDRVSLT
+17 
-28 IEPGEYLSIMGPSGS
+28 
-43 GKSTLLNIIGLLD
+43 
-56 TPTSGTYL
+56 
-64 LDGEDV
+64 
-70 TRLPDHRLAAV
+70 
-81 RSRKIGFIFQFFHLI
+81 
-96 PRLTARQNIELPL
+96 
-109 LLAGVPGRERA
+109 
-120 ERSSRLLESFGLAS
+120 
-134 RQHHRPDELSGGQ
+134 
-147 RQRVA
+147 
-152 IARAVINEPAVLLA
+152 
-166 DEPTGNLDRAAGH
+166 
-179 EIIELMEQLNRSG
+179 
-192 LTLVLVTHDPEIGG
+192 
-206 RAGRRIRVV
+206 
-215 DRRTAAA
+215 
-222 ARGACAVR
+222 R

-337 EIAVAYRGR
+337 EIAVSYRGR

-596 VAALGTALATGFVF
+596 VAALGTALATGLVF